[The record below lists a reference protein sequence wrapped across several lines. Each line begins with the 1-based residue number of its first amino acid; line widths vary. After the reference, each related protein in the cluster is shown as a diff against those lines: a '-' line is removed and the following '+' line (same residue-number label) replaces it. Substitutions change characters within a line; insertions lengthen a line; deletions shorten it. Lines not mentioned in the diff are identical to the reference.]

1 MKNLLQAYCF
11 ITILIVGTL
20 HAQGIVNGDFEL
32 GRNNGW
38 TEYSQ
43 GGYTLI
49 GTAEFF
55 ASTEITP
62 AVTPRSG
69 QYMGR
74 IGGYNYEVC
83 SLSQTIMLPNT
94 TPLYLRLYAQD
105 RNSTTSECAGLWVGA
120 QIRVYVAGQL
130 LYDSYLCYYSQHE
143 TWTAGYF
150 DLTAAAGQTVQIV
163 FQADAA
169 SSVWSFLYLDD
180 ISLTN
185 SLTDVEYENGPLPT
199 NFELKQN
206 YPNPFNPTTTIGFSI
221 PKGSFVNLSI
231 VDLLGRQ
238 VASVL
243 SENLPAGTFTTYWN
257 ASGFP
262 SGIYMARLQA
272 GSFIATKK
280 IMLLR

>member
-1 MKNLLQAYCF
+1 MNLLRAYCF
-11 ITILIVGTL
+11 ITILIAGTL
-20 HAQGIVNGDFEL
+20 HAQGIVNGNFDL

-55 ASTEITP
+55 ASGSITP
-62 AVTPRSG
+62 PVTSRSG

-83 SLSQTIMLPNT
+83 SLSQTVTLPNT

-105 RNSTTSECAGLWVGA
+105 RNSTTSECGGLWVGA

-130 LYDSYLCYYSQHE
+130 LYDTYLCYYYQHE
-143 TWTAGYF
+143 TWTVGYF
-150 DLTAAAGQTVQIV
+150 DLTAVAGQTVQII

-169 SSVWSFLYLDD
+169 NSVWSFLYLDD

-185 SLTDVEYENGPLPT
+185 SLTDVESENGPLPT

-206 YPNPFNPTTTIGFSI
+206 YPNPFNPTTTIGFSL
-221 PKGSFVNLSI
+221 PEDSFVNLSI

-238 VASVL
+238 VALVL
-243 SENLPAGTFTTYWN
+243 SENLQAGTFNTTWN
-257 ASGFP
+257 ATGFP
-262 SGIYMARLQA
+262 SGVYVARLQA
-272 GSFIATKK
+272 GSLIATKK
-280 IMLLR
+280 IILLR